1 MQLGIVGQVPIQFV
15 PDPVVNDTRAITAG
29 AETGDALI
37 PSLQVF
43 APPPAPVVVA
53 DPKVTMWA
61 TFAAIGGLLVLAWF
75 MASPRR

>member
-1 MQLGIVGQVPIQFV
+1 MQIGQVPIQFV
-15 PDPVVNDTRAITAG
+15 PDAVVNDTRAITAV

-43 APPPAPVVVA
+43 APPPPVVVEKA
-53 DPKVTMWA
+53 DAGLWA
-61 TFAAIGGLLVLAWF
+61 TWAALGGLLLFALL